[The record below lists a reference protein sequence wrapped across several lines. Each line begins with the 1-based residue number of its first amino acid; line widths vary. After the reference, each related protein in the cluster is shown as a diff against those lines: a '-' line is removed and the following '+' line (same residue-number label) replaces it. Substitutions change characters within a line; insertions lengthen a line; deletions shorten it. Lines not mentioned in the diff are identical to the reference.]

1 MHEKIRCDFA
11 AISHYLLHFRSMYA
25 IIVAVIDMTNGEF
38 LRLQRESCKLSMAA
52 VSKEIG
58 VTNTRLSHLEN
69 DRTKEP
75 SPTLLKAIAKVY
87 QIDVFELFCR
97 YGYIDEHQLNA
108 LTTFKRT
115 EFLTADE
122 AKRIQEQID
131 YYLFMHNKRGQE
143 T

>member
-1 MHEKIRCDFA
+1 MN
-11 AISHYLLHFRSMYA
+11 
-25 IIVAVIDMTNGEF
+25 MTNGEF
-38 LRLQRESCKLSMAA
+38 LRRQRESCQLSMAA
-52 VSKEIG
+52 VSKVIG

-97 YGYIDEHQLNA
+97 YGYIDEHQLRA

-122 AKRIQEQID
+122 ANRIQEQID
-131 YYLFMHNKRGQE
+131 YYLFMHNKGGQE